1 MEKVNWKVEGMTCSN
16 CALTI
21 SKYLEKQGLKNVK
34 VNPMDGKV
42 SFETGDVPLQDKTLE
57 RGIEALGYKVAE
69 HTNGYDHGHEHG
81 HEHNNFHLR
90 RFFICLPFT
99 LILMLHMLPGFH
111 QTAIAH
117 WLMNPLI

>member
-42 SFETGDVPLQDKTLE
+42 SFETGEQPLQEDKLTH
-57 RGIEALGYKVAE
+57 GISALGYKVTE
-69 HTNGYDHGHEHG
+69 HTNGHDQDHGHSHG
-81 HEHNNFHLR
+81 QTNFHLR

-99 LILMLHMLPGFH
+99 L
-111 QTAIAH
+111 
-117 WLMNPLI
+117 